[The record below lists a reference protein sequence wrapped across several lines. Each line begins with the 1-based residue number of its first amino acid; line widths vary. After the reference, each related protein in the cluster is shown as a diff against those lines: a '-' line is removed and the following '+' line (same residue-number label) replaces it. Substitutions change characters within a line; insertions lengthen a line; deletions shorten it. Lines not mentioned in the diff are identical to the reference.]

1 MGICSSGR
9 SAVYEKDEFSAG
21 DRRSIVRMQQR
32 LKKELSIPLEIYVAH
47 FTPSSFPVIPVMNKK
62 LSALCN
68 SSWQKVMTSDYTSDS
83 GEVTSGLV
91 MFYNDFYERLETVD
105 TSGKIESVLS
115 RSASSENKVAAK
127 GGVLIRIINYV
138 LLIEEDSKSTQTML
152 YMLGVSHSQKH
163 IRPWSYSVLV
173 QTLLLT
179 LAARLGTDASNAV
192 MEAWVNVFAFI
203 MKSMLPPAI
212 EGQVVPTEVHINTS
226 SDFAGGK
233 IAEQVEVLEE
243 VKNIRRKF
251 SRDSASHRGD
261 DDTMSMMSSRMGNR
275 GLHNGSE
282 YTANTAREGLRLSAR
297 DLMTSSP
304 SLSYMTDNFG
314 GSNDPSHIGGVSE
327 RTKYKA
333 AIDVKWFKT
342 NHRTRPFNVR
352 HHLLSLHSLPIYR
365 SGWNSASKVPSP
377 APALYTTTFI
387 SSVSVSPFLCS
398 ANGASTCSQSSSSP
412 HLFAHESRFFFSISL
427 FAFASLLATAFW
439 FAFVSALPP
448 QLSSRS
454 RFPTSMNVASLNH
467 YMLRCCKQE
476 REKKLAG
483 IMTYPYVLV
492 YCV

>member
-1 MGICSSGR
+1 MGICSSR

-21 DRRSIVRMQQR
+21 DRKSVVKMQQR
-32 LKKELSIPLEIYVAH
+32 LKHELAIPLEIYVAH

-68 SSWQKVMTSDYTSDS
+68 SSWQKVMASDYTSDN

-105 TSGKIESVLS
+105 TSGKIEAVLS
-115 RSASSENKVAAK
+115 RGSSSENKVAAK

-138 LLIEEDSKSTQTML
+138 LLVEEDSKATQTML

-251 SRDSASHRGD
+251 SKDSRD
-261 DDTMSMMSSRMGNR
+261 MSTLGSSRPTGR
-275 GLHNGSE
+275 GGM
-282 YTANTAREGLRLSAR
+282 YTGRDTLGTGRDNNLLSAR
-297 DLMTSSP
+297 EQIT
-304 SLSYMTDNFG
+304 LSARRE
-314 GSNDPSHIGGVSE
+314 SAPL
-327 RTKYKA
+327 A
-333 AIDVKWFKT
+333 PL
-342 NHRTRPFNVR
+342 HR
-352 HHLLSLHSLPIYR
+352 
-365 SGWNSASKVPSP
+365 G
-377 APALYTTTFI
+377 
-387 SSVSVSPFLCS
+387 
-398 ANGASTCSQSSSSP
+398 SSSKLDNTVAEEFKSP
-412 HLFAHESRFFFSISL
+412 
-427 FAFASLLATAFW
+427 
-439 FAFVSALPP
+439 
-448 QLSSRS
+448 
-454 RFPTSMNVASLNH
+454 
-467 YMLRCCKQE
+467 
-476 REKKLAG
+476 
-483 IMTYPYVLV
+483 
-492 YCV
+492 